1 MSIGLLSGLVA
12 TLEGAQP
19 AVRKPMQR
27 QRERPVTECLDAR
40 YRRFMCICPVD
51 DDFEKIAN
59 PVACLKIFILF
70 LMRVIPWD
78 IQGEGRANG
87 KSNCLNPVF
96 FILPCDARQ
105 SAD

>member
-70 LMRVIPWD
+70 LMRVISRD
-78 IQGEGRANG
+78 I
-87 KSNCLNPVF
+87 
-96 FILPCDARQ
+96 
-105 SAD
+105 